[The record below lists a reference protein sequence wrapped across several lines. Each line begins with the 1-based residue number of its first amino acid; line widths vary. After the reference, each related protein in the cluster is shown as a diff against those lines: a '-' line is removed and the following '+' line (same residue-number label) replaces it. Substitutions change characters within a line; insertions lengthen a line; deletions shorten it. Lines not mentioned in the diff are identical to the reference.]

1 MELMDDVQVLSIKIP
16 KDLTDVHLP
25 DPELLRYYKD
35 YDDRIIYVDYDITDD
50 TFEITKQIYEYNR
63 MDKDIPINER
73 RPIVIFIYSYGGDV
87 HQGFAL
93 ISAIAASKTPVYTV
107 NAGIAMSMGA
117 LILLAG
123 HKRYAMKYSTAMF
136 HPGSSQQAG
145 DYEQMQESQKNY
157 KRTVDMMADY
167 IIEKTTITKK
177 KLSSSWTKDW
187 YLSSLQQLE
196 LGVCQ
201 KIIEDLDEVYNG

>member
-1 MELMDDVQVLSIKIP
+1 
-16 KDLTDVHLP
+16 
-25 DPELLRYYKD
+25 
-35 YDDRIIYVDYDITDD
+35 
-50 TFEITKQIYEYNR
+50 
-63 MDKDIPINER
+63 
-73 RPIVIFIYSYGGDV
+73 
-87 HQGFAL
+87 
-93 ISAIAASKTPVYTV
+93 
-107 NAGIAMSMGA
+107 MSMGA

-167 IIEKTTITKK
+167 IIERTTITKK